1 MELQRHALALSPF
14 AATGVGSLATSGPP
28 ITPSSKYHANGDAFV
43 GSPGPSMTRGVDV
56 VIAGQSSRLLDRTEI
71 GNHEKE
77 KEKGAESRDRA
88 SSNATARESSSS
100 SHRTMTHSKATEDE
114 GYGYSLDR
122 NRGDGDSEGSNRG
135 SRAFTFAEL
144 LTSQQRLLL

>member
-14 AATGVGSLATSGPP
+14 AATGVGSLTIRGPP

-56 VIAGQSSRLLDRTEI
+56 VIAGRSSRLLDRTEI
-71 GNHEKE
+71 GNHEKG
-77 KEKGAESRDRA
+77 KEEVAESRDRA

-100 SHRTMTHSKATEDE
+100 HRTMTHSRAAEDE

-122 NRGDGDSEGSNRG
+122 NRGENDGEGSNRG